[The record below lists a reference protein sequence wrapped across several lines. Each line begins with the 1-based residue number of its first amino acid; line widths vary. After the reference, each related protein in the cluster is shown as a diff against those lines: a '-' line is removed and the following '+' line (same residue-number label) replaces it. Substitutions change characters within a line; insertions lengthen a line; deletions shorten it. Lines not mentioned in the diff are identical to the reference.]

1 MRIIFV
7 FISIFFFFNNFS
19 FAKSYKVG
27 DKISD
32 RIELYKKYTFELPDG
47 DWTIADKFSY
57 SYYGIISK
65 GYTLLRIKNNKA
77 IESFEIA
84 ELKAPGRFQDI
95 INIALVEIMFKN
107 KYDGCYERPEYYKLE
122 FFAKGSTHNC
132 FWILHSDVYKELND
146 PDDPE
151 LRGVQ
156 SQYKAWLRDNQIK
169 LPKVA
174 IGSSHSY
181 FSRLTGGKW
190 FVINYYFD
198 PEILGAPK
206 SKFIKEDSSEY
217 HKYNISNYPEHKKIM
232 DQVVSIG
239 AKRHKQFELEVRAK
253 DHHKIDLTQYIK
265 ELSTNLEIKQTNETL
280 EQLIKL
286 NELYKS
292 GVLDKEEFK
301 KAKGKLLN

>member
-1 MRIIFV
+1 MRIIIV

-132 FWILHSDVYKELND
+132 FWILHLDVYKELND

-151 LRGVQ
+151 LRGANTQ
-156 SQYKAWLRDNQIK
+156 LKAWIRENNIK
-169 LPKVA
+169 LPEVA
-174 IGSSHSY
+174 VGSLHSY

-190 FVINYYFD
+190 FVIEHFID

-206 SKFIKEDSSEY
+206 SKFVKEDRSEY
-217 HKYNISNYPEHKKIM
+217 HKHNISEHPEHKKVM
-232 DQVVSIG
+232 DKVLSIG
-239 AKRHKQFELEVRAK
+239 AERHKKFEIEVKAK
-253 DHHKIDLTQYIK
+253 EHHKLNLDNYIANSSNK
-265 ELSTNLEIKQTNETL
+265 KDNDDDVISQIKKLDELF
-280 EQLIKL
+280 
-286 NELYKS
+286 KS
-292 GVLDKEEFK
+292 GVINEKEFK
-301 KAKGKLLN
+301 KAKEKVLN

>member
-1 MRIIFV
+1 MRIIVV

-151 LRGVQ
+151 LRGANTQ
-156 SQYKAWLRDNQIK
+156 LKAWIRENKIE
-169 LPKVA
+169 LPQV
-174 IGSSHSY
+174 GVRSLHSY

-190 FVINYYFD
+190 FVISHGID

-206 SKFIKEDSSEY
+206 S
-217 HKYNISNYPEHKKIM
+217 
-232 DQVVSIG
+232 
-239 AKRHKQFELEVRAK
+239 
-253 DHHKIDLTQYIK
+253 
-265 ELSTNLEIKQTNETL
+265 
-280 EQLIKL
+280 
-286 NELYKS
+286 
-292 GVLDKEEFK
+292 
-301 KAKGKLLN
+301 

>member
-1 MRIIFV
+1 MRIIVV

-19 FAKSYKVG
+19 FAKSYKLG

-151 LRGVQ
+151 LRGANTQ
-156 SQYKAWLRDNQIK
+156 LKAWIRENNIE
-169 LPKVA
+169 LPQVGV
-174 IGSSHSY
+174 GSLHSY

-190 FVINYYFD
+190 FVISHGID

-206 SKFIKEDSSEY
+206 SKFVKEDRSEY
-217 HKYNISNYPEHKKIM
+217 HKHNISEYPEHKKIM
-232 DQVVSIG
+232 EFGAFVNFLGKQDGLVHISELADKRVAKVTDIVKEGDEVKVKVIG
-239 AKRHKQFELEVRAK
+239 FDRGKVKLSMKQAAE
-253 DHHKIDLTQYIK
+253 
-265 ELSTNLEIKQTNETL
+265 
-280 EQLIKL
+280 
-286 NELYKS
+286 
-292 GVLDKEEFK
+292 
-301 KAKGKLLN
+301 